1 MTIIA
6 KRANG
11 QPAYRGAPERKRQS
25 DYAKPFAH
33 EPMPAPSIWQRLFK
47 GGVK

>member
-11 QPAYRGAPERKRQS
+11 QPAYVAALPRKRQS
-25 DYAKPFAH
+25 DYDKPFNH
-33 EPMPAPSIWQRLFK
+33 APIAPVPLWRRIW
-47 GGVK
+47 GVKP

>member
-25 DYAKPFAH
+25 DYVKPFGYV
-33 EPMPAPSIWQRLFK
+33 PIAPVPLWRRIWGKL
-47 GGVK
+47 